1 MIDLCCVG
9 CRWRY
14 RERMLNIFQPG
25 ARIYVICNTVVV
37 DTSLAQGLIRLRLFY
52 SHGNIAGPP
61 LSDSIT
67 FPQLIQTRGQV
78 GWRDET
84 YNYHFQGGLV
94 MNIVQITRNNAGG
107 MCFNVCCEC

>member
-1 MIDLCCVG
+1 MLVVG
-9 CRWRY
+9 GDIK
-14 RERMLNIFQPG
+14 RECLIYFSPKPG

-67 FPQLIQTRGQV
+67 FPQLIQTRGQS
-78 GWRDET
+78 RET
-84 YNYHFQGGLV
+84 KH
-94 MNIVQITRNNAGG
+94 IIITSMEALSGIT
-107 MCFNVCCEC
+107 